1 MSRAAQDAV
10 KFRFV
15 SYSWGLPLRFLFFF
29 FLQLVYLEN
38 DLAIAGP
45 LAHIRKTGK
54 SQARA
59 FDVRQYEGQP
69 LGSASQNAEKEQ
81 VE

>member
-1 MSRAAQDAV
+1 MGFAITV
-10 KFRFV
+10 
-15 SYSWGLPLRFLFFF
+15 PLLF

-54 SQARA
+54 NQARA

-69 LGSASQNAEKEQ
+69 LGSASQNAGGEQ